1 MNSPSDKS
9 ISPDDLM
16 KTTAKGNV
24 ELTEEELGKASG
36 GVSGAHLKEGTIT
49 NRKAGKGQQD
59 F

>member
-1 MNSPSDKS
+1 
-9 ISPDDLM
+9 M